1 MNDRKWERYGALG
14 GVVGAILLL
23 VAGAIVGS
31 RPSSDDPASEFVK
44 FFTDGD
50 TTIPLSAFL
59 SGLGVLAILWW
70 FGSLWRAMRRAEG
83 GEPRLAVVA
92 LGGLVFGGAMFSAAS
107 AIVSATAMEIESVG
121 EGAKYF
127 FTLSAVF
134 LGLAAFGNAAL
145 VGGVSA
151 LAFRTKFLPAWIAW
165 TGGVLTVGWLVAG
178 ISSATRNDA
187 LDAVGFVAFLLW
199 LVWIIVV
206 SVELYRKDQ
215 PATASY

>member
-14 GVVGAILLL
+14 GVVGAVLFV
-23 VAGAIVGS
+23 VAGFIAGP

-59 SGLGVLAILWW
+59 SGLGVVAILWW

-92 LGGLVFGGAMFSAAS
+92 FGGLLFGAAMFIAAS
-107 AIVSATAMEIESVG
+107 AISSATAMQIENIG
-121 EGAKYF
+121 QGAEF
-127 FTLSAVF
+127 FYVLGSVF
-134 LGLAAFGNAAL
+134 LGLAAFGNVAL
-145 VGGVSA
+145 VGAVSVLA
-151 LAFRTKFLPAWIAW
+151 LRTKFLPAWIGW

-178 ISSATRNDA
+178 VESASNDA
-187 LDAVGFVAFLLW
+187 LGAVGFIVFLLW

-206 SVELYRKDQ
+206 SVELYRKGE